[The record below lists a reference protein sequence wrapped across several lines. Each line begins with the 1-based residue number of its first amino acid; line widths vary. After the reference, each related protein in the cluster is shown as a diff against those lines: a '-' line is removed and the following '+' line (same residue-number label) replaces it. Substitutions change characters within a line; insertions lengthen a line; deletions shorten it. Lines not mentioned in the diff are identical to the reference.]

1 MYRDRLPVIDYQA
14 TGSNLR
20 ELRRKHHYSVPQLQD
35 IFGFSNPQSIYK
47 WERGVNLPDIENLMT
62 LSILYRVSIESILV
76 TDDRDA
82 SVFYS

>member
-20 ELRRKHHYSVPQLQD
+20 ALRQKNHYSVPQLQD

-47 WERGVNLPDIENLMT
+47 WERGVNLPDIENLVT
-62 LSILYRVSIESILV
+62 LSMKSSWN
-76 TDDRDA
+76 A
-82 SVFYS
+82 SALSVACT